1 MKTVENVEATALPI
15 AQRFDKSAKVTLW
28 EKHGHQRLYI
38 KYPEMVE
45 YYQDGGWIDLKTGFK
60 RYPFK
65 KVAKVEK
72 TESFIG
78 TMKTTTL
85 VYKNHFEARACDVL
99 DEIAKQIFIE
109 P

>member
-1 MKTVENVEATALPI
+1 MKTVDNIEAVALPI

-38 KYPEMVE
+38 KYPGMVE
-45 YYQDGGWIDLKTGFK
+45 YYQDGGWVDLKSGFIA
-60 RYPFK
+60 YPFK

-72 TESFIG
+72 SESFIG
-78 TMKTTTL
+78 TIKTTKL
-85 VYKNHFEARACDVL
+85 VYANEFEERACNIL
-99 DEIAKQIFIE
+99 YEIAKQIFVK